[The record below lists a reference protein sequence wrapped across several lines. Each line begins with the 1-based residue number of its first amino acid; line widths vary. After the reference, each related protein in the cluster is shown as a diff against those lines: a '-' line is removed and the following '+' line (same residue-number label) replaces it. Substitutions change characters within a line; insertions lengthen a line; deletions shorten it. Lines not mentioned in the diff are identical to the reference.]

1 MTKSN
6 THKAGRHFLQV
17 PGPTN
22 IPDRVLQAM
31 AFPAMDHRGPDFQ
44 NLSFNVLKKIKL
56 IFKSEDPVVIF
67 PSAGTGAMEAS
78 LANTLNQ
85 GDKILMFET
94 GHFATEWCQAAR
106 RYKLDVDFVPGD
118 WRTGADPKI
127 VEKKLSE
134 DKNHEIKAVLIT
146 HNETSTGIK
155 SQVEEI
161 RKAIDSTNH
170 PALFMVDTISSL
182 GSYNYDHQKWKV
194 DVTVGGSQKGL
205 MCPPGL
211 SFNAISPKALDA
223 YKKSNLTKSYFDW
236 GQMLENNKSGFYP
249 YTPAVNLMYA
259 LNEAIDMLLEEGL
272 ENVFKR
278 HKRHADATRIAVEA
292 WGLEILAKNPI
303 ERSNSITAIMVP
315 DGHDSDNLRKIIYDN
330 YNMSLGTG
338 LNKVK
343 GKVFRIGHLGDL
355 NDLTLA
361 GTLSGV
367 EMGLKQSG
375 IPFKKGGIMAALD
388 FLSK

>member
-1 MTKSN
+1 MIKSN
-6 THKAGRHFLQV
+6 SHKAGRHFLQV

-78 LANTLNQ
+78 LANTLSE

-106 RYKLDVDFVPGD
+106 RYRLDVDFIPGD

-134 DKNHEIKAVLIT
+134 DKNHKIKAVLVT

-155 SQVEEI
+155 SQVEEV
-161 RKAIDSTNH
+161 RKAIDSSNH

-182 GSYNYDHQKWKV
+182 GSYNYEHQKWKV

-211 SFNAISPKALDA
+211 SFNAISPKALEA
-223 YKKSNLTKSYFDW
+223 YKKSKITKSYFDW
-236 GQMLENNKSGFYP
+236 GQMLDNNKNGFYP
-249 YTPAVNLMYA
+249 YTPAVNLLYA
-259 LNEAIDMLLEEGL
+259 LNEAVDMLLEEGL

-292 WGLEILAKNPI
+292 WGLEILARNPI
-303 ERSNSITAIMVP
+303 ERSDSITAIMVP

-343 GKVFRIGHLGDL
+343 GKVFRIGHMGDL

-375 IPFKKGGIMAALD
+375 IPFNKGGIMAALD

>member
-1 MTKSN
+1 MAKSN
-6 THKAGRHFLQV
+6 TYKSGRHFLQV

-22 IPDRVLQAM
+22 IPDRILRAM
-31 AFPAMDHRGPDFQ
+31 NSPAMDHRGPKFAD
-44 NLSFNVLKKIKL
+44 LSKDILKKIKL
-56 IFKSEDPVVIF
+56 IFKSTDSVIIF

-78 LANTLNQ
+78 IANTLNQ

-127 VEKKLSE
+127 VEKKLLE
-134 DKNHEIKAVLIT
+134 DTKHKIKAVLVT
-146 HNETSTGIK
+146 HNETSTGIASK
-155 SQVEEI
+155 VEKI
-161 RKAIDSTNH
+161 REAIDSAKH

-182 GSYNYDHQKWKV
+182 GSFNYEHQKWKV

-205 MCPPGL
+205 MLPPGL
-211 SFNAISPKALDA
+211 SFNVVSNKALEA

-236 GQMLENNKSGFYP
+236 NQMLENNKNGFYP
-249 YTPAVNLMYA
+249 YTPATNLLYG
-259 LNEAIDMLLEEGL
+259 LNEAINMLLEEGL
-272 ENVFKR
+272 DNVFA
-278 HKRHADATRIAVEA
+278 RHARHAEATRLAVQA
-292 WGLEILAKNPI
+292 WGLEILAKNPE
-303 ERSNSITAIMVP
+303 ERSNSITGVLVP
-315 DGHDSDNLRKIIYDN
+315 EGHDADHLRKIIYDN
-330 YNMSLGTG
+330 YDMSLGTG

-343 GKVFRIGHLGDL
+343 GKVFRIGHLGDF
-355 NDLTLA
+355 NDLMLSGTLA
-361 GTLSGV
+361 GV

-375 IPFKKGGIMAALD
+375 IPFKSGGIMVALN